1 MLFGP
6 SVMSILGSIVLLFQA
21 LLLGEGGLTT
31 LGANAFSMAIAGP
44 LLAALIWRT
53 LRGRVSLSVVV
64 FLAAAGADLITYVV
78 TSTQLALAYPDQVTG
93 VLGSFL
99 KFCGIFAVTQVPL
112 AILEGIL
119 TVMLFDA
126 LRRSAPAELRAM
138 GMEFS

>member
-6 SVMSILGSIVLLFQA
+6 TVMSILGSIVLLFQA

-44 LLAALIWRT
+44 LLASLIWRT
-53 LRGRVSLSVVV
+53 LRGRISLSVVV

-99 KFCGIFAVTQVPL
+99 KFGGIFAVTQVPL
-112 AILEGIL
+112 AVLEGIL

-138 GMEFS
+138 GMEIS